1 MALGSI
7 KPLSWYKKVF
17 FLGTD
22 VLVELGIYVPVGDH
36 AGHVTGASDGAVT
49 RQDLGIKD

>member
-1 MALGSI
+1 MTQGSI

-17 FLGTD
+17 YLGTE
-22 VLVELGIYVPVGDH
+22 VLVELGIYVVDG
-36 AGHVTGASDGAVT
+36 AGHVTGASDGAVI